1 MNIKEIAKSCNLPLE
16 RVTAITTEL
25 KNTCD
30 LSKIPDSELIKI
42 ILEINDFISQ
52 GDTVEIAIT
61 KLVNKYNQ
69 GKVTDTANLT
79 SFINSQ
85 SDKISDLLSDNFS
98 QMIMKKT
105 WEKTVSKLSDNSF
118 IESQVN
124 DLNLSLS
131 KEFEKVKTL
140 TGTSVYLLTGNV
152 V

>member
-16 RVTAITTEL
+16 RVTAIATEL

-42 ILEINDFISQ
+42 ISEINDFISQ

-69 GKVTDTANLT
+69 GKATDTANLT

-98 QMIMKKT
+98 QMILEKT
-105 WEKTVSKLSDNSF
+105 WQKTLTKLGDNKF
-118 IESQVN
+118 IDSQVS

-140 TGTSVYLLTGNV
+140 TGTSVYLLTGNLS
-152 V
+152 